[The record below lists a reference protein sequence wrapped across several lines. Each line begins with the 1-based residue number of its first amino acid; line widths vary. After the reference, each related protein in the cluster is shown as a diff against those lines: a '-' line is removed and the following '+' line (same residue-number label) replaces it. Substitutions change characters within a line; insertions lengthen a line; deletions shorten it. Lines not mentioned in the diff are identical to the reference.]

1 MSADLEDLTC
11 ITHNYPGSNGLA
23 TDSQGVLYITTGDF
37 NFINPKGSLTKIGMN
52 NNDMVLKKAKSANGL
67 YYDDK
72 SDCLYYS
79 EVYSGI
85 YKYDILNRT
94 ESKVLGKSKIVE
106 GFDDFC
112 VDNNNNIWIAD
123 PPADQSMLKAD
134 LNVTQPEK
142 KRPLSRARETVSL

>member
-1 MSADLEDLTC
+1 M
-11 ITHNYPGSNGLA
+11 
-23 TDSQGVLYITTGDF
+23 
-37 NFINPKGSLTKIGMN
+37 
-52 NNDMVLKKAKSANGL
+52 KKAKSANGL